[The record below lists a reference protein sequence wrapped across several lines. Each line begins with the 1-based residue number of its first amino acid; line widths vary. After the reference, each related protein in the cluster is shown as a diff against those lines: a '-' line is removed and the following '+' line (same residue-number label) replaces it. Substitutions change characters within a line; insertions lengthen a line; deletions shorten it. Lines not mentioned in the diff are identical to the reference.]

1 MNSREDITQRVECME
16 LRMRLEEI
24 ADMVV
29 QEMFD
34 LPEPPFT
41 TRVDARITAI
51 LGRLPDELNREHWA
65 IIASARH
72 TYHQLCDV
80 IHGRSAWTRVPR
92 TQLAGW
98 VDAVHRFEVLGR
110 DIGLAPD

>member
-1 MNSREDITQRVECME
+1 MNSHHDITQRVECTE

-24 ADMVV
+24 ADKVI

-34 LPEPPFT
+34 LPEPPYT

-51 LGRLPDELNREHWA
+51 LGRLPNEHNRQHWA
-65 IIASARH
+65 VVAEARH

-80 IHGRSAWTRVPR
+80 IHGRIAWTRVPR

-98 VDAVHRFEVLGR
+98 ADAVHRFEALGAE
-110 DIGLAPD
+110 IGLATD